1 MRQVARAGGYS
12 KTFTLPDPLSHPP
25 PSDAGPE
32 SGPEMT
38 WEEYER
44 AVESAAQPYA
54 AHCRECSFF
63 YRHLSGLQPRTPE
76 RFKGDYSVKIG
87 YLEWGDVGKP
97 LVVCLGGV
105 VNVAQRFNN
114 LAMELKDHYHVVCP
128 DWVGRGGSG
137 WLRDEGD
144 YGFGTYVEQTRQL
157 LAHLGG
163 RPAILLGSSLGG
175 SVAIALAHAFP
186 QQISK
191 LILNDVGPHIA
202 TARRRRRAEILVRHY
217 VFGSPAEL
225 LRKTGAA
232 QKNDGMVSQAMRL
245 LLSHRQTAWCNSH
258 EGRVYRHDIRALQAY
273 QREAVADVDQWKEW
287 GELAC
292 PVLLIHG
299 MQSDVLLPA
308 DIARMQAKSRL
319 TLMHIPGAGHTPAL
333 TEPSHVWLIEQW
345 LGGSPMLGA
354 EFSSLMCAS
363 VVAQA

>member
-1 MRQVARAGGYS
+1 MTG
-12 KTFTLPDPLSHPP
+12 TLPDRLPRHP

-32 SGPEMT
+32 SGPAMT
-38 WEEYER
+38 WAEYER
-44 AVESAAQPYA
+44 AVESAALPYV
-54 AHCRECSFF
+54 AHCRENSFA
-63 YRHLSGLQPRTPE
+63 YRHLPGLQPHTPE

-87 YLEWGDVGKP
+87 YLEWGDVSKP

-114 LAMELKDHYHVVCP
+114 LAMALKDNYHVVCP
-128 DWVGRGGSG
+128 DWVGRGSSG

-144 YGFGTYVEQTRQL
+144 YGFATYVEQTRQL
-157 LAHLGG
+157 LAHLGE

-186 QQISK
+186 RQISK
-191 LILNDVGPHIA
+191 LILNDVSPHIA
-202 TARRRRRAEILVRHY
+202 AAWRRRRAETLVRHY

-232 QKNDGMVSQAMRL
+232 QKNDGLVSQAMRI
-245 LLSHRQTAWCNSH
+245 LLSHWQTAWCNAH

-273 QREAVADVDQWKEW
+273 QREAVADVDQWMEW
-287 GELAC
+287 GGLAC

-308 DIARMQAKSRL
+308 AIARMQAKNRL

-333 TEPSHVWLIEQW
+333 SEPGHVWLIGQW

-354 EFSSLMCAS
+354 EFSSPHARLCHCTGMTP
-363 VVAQA
+363 